1 MQRARSMLRC
11 SLFSLIEG
19 KVTTVFV
26 SFQTFPHF
34 SLQLIATARPMV
46 ACYQR
51 DARTLPSGDKPPKQP
66 QNLSPD
72 KKVPWKCL
80 CLSGFQDGRSWFWNC
95 AGVMSILGTMS
106 TTLAK
111 GGTDKTCTMM
121 RDLLLGKV
129 PCIAI

>member
-1 MQRARSMLRC
+1 ML
-11 SLFSLIEG
+11 G
-19 KVTTVFV
+19 
-26 SFQTFPHF
+26 
-34 SLQLIATARPMV
+34 
-46 ACYQR
+46 
-51 DARTLPSGDKPPKQP
+51 
-66 QNLSPD
+66 
-72 KKVPWKCL
+72 
-80 CLSGFQDGRSWFWNC
+80 LSGFQDGRSWFWNC